1 MEETINQEP
10 NKPTKR
16 NIWYLIVPIAIA
28 VIAGG
33 ILFYLDYKKNP
44 APANPGNTP
53 IAEYRPQPVS
63 PENNPAR
70 AQKLPTDLSGYGCA
84 GMKQLETQTLKQPDA
99 VWEIKKDGST
109 TTISLGKY
117 RINAPK
123 NTIFDINK
131 FWIYFF
137 SEKLGRKEDG
147 LYGLESSYVS
157 KIRLVVND
165 FASEVKLG
173 GDSYMFLELNYPLGD
188 LYPYDKAVIL
198 DYEILID
205 LKCKNIKNG
214 ACLDN
219 AGKPLDYING
229 ASVIPLLRIF
239 ASGCQ
244 DFTKDFEI
252 PANFKY

>member
-1 MEETINQEP
+1 MEETTNQEP
-10 NKPTKR
+10 NKPTRK
-16 NIWYLIVPIAIA
+16 NIWYLIVPIAI
-28 VIAGG
+28 VIIAGG
-33 ILFYLDYKKNP
+33 ILFYLDYKKSP
-44 APANPGNTP
+44 APVNQENTS
-53 IAEYRPQPVS
+53 IAEYRPQPTS

-70 AQKLPTDLSGYGCA
+70 AQQLPPESAKYGCA

-109 TTISLGKY
+109 TTVSLGKY

-123 NTIFDINK
+123 DTIFDISK
-131 FWIYFF
+131 FWLYFF
-137 SEKLGRKEDG
+137 SEKMGRKDDG
-147 LYGLESSYVS
+147 LYGLELSYVS

-165 FASEVKLG
+165 FESEVKLG

-188 LYPYDKAVIL
+188 LYPYNKAAIL

-205 LKCKNIKNG
+205 LKCKNIQNG

-219 AGKPLDYING
+219 AGKTLDYING
-229 ASVIPLLRIF
+229 ADIISQLRIF
-239 ASGCQ
+239 AAGCQ

-252 PANFKY
+252 PADFKY